1 MVELNKNAIWWK
13 RMCSLKSEEVK
24 QLITD
29 LERRKSGLKRI
40 QNGFSRI
47 HSEEYRDGVN
57 NQIGIL
63 DHVLMKL
70 NWIMRDESN

>member
-1 MVELNKNAIWWK
+1 M
-13 RMCSLKSEEVK
+13 KSEEIK

-63 DHVLMKL
+63 DQVLMKL

>member
-1 MVELNKNAIWWK
+1 M
-13 RMCSLKSEEVK
+13 SGLKSEEVK

-63 DHVLMKL
+63 DQVLMRL

>member
-1 MVELNKNAIWWK
+1 MNKNAILLEK
-13 RMCSLKSEEVK
+13 DVQFETEEVK

-57 NQIGIL
+57 KQIGIL
-63 DHVLMKL
+63 DQVVMRL
-70 NWIMRDESN
+70 NWVMRDESN

>member
-1 MVELNKNAIWWK
+1 
-13 RMCSLKSEEVK
+13 MCSLKSEEVK

-63 DHVLMKL
+63 DQVLMKL
-70 NWIMRDESN
+70 NWIMRDEI

>member
-1 MVELNKNAIWWK
+1 
-13 RMCSLKSEEVK
+13 MCSLKSEEVK

-40 QNGFSRI
+40 QNGFSGI

>member
-1 MVELNKNAIWWK
+1 M
-13 RMCSLKSEEVK
+13 KSEEVK

-40 QNGFSRI
+40 QNGFSRV

-57 NQIGIL
+57 KQLGIL
-63 DHVLMKL
+63 DQIIMKL

>member
-1 MVELNKNAIWWK
+1 
-13 RMCSLKSEEVK
+13 MCSLKSEEVK

-47 HSEEYRDGVN
+47 HSEEYREGVN
-57 NQIGIL
+57 LQLGIL
-63 DHVLMKL
+63 DQVVMKL
-70 NWIMRDESN
+70 NWIMRDDSN

>member
-1 MVELNKNAIWWK
+1 
-13 RMCSLKSEEVK
+13 MCSLKSEEVK

-40 QNGFSRI
+40 QNGFSRV

-57 NQIGIL
+57 KQLGIL
-63 DHVLMKL
+63 DQIIMKL

>member
-1 MVELNKNAIWWK
+1 M
-13 RMCSLKSEEVK
+13 KSEEVK

-40 QNGFSRI
+40 QYGFSRI

-63 DHVLMKL
+63 DQVLMKL
-70 NWIMRDESN
+70 KWIMRDERN

>member
-1 MVELNKNAIWWK
+1 
-13 RMCSLKSEEVK
+13 MCSLKSEEVK

-40 QNGFSRI
+40 QYGFSRI
-47 HSEEYRDGVN
+47 HSEEYRDGIN

-63 DHVLMKL
+63 DQVIMKL
-70 NWIMRDESN
+70 NWIMRNESN

>member
-1 MVELNKNAIWWK
+1 
-13 RMCSLKSEEVK
+13 MCGLKSEEIK

-40 QNGFSRI
+40 QSGFSRI

-63 DHVLMKL
+63 DQVLMKL
-70 NWIMRDESN
+70 KWIMRDERN

>member
-1 MVELNKNAIWWK
+1 
-13 RMCSLKSEEVK
+13 MCSLKSEEVK
-24 QLITD
+24 KLITD
-29 LERRKSGLKRI
+29 LERKKSGLKRI

-47 HSEEYRDGVN
+47 YSEEYRDGVN

>member
-1 MVELNKNAIWWK
+1 
-13 RMCSLKSEEVK
+13 MCGLKSEEVK

-47 HSEEYRDGVN
+47 HSDEYRDGVN
-57 NQIGIL
+57 KQIVIL
-63 DHVLMKL
+63 DQVVMRL
-70 NWIMRDESN
+70 NWIMRYESN

>member
-1 MVELNKNAIWWK
+1 M
-13 RMCSLKSEEVK
+13 KSEEIK

-63 DHVLMKL
+63 DQVLMKL
-70 NWIMRDESN
+70 NWIMRKESN

>member
-1 MVELNKNAIWWK
+1 
-13 RMCSLKSEEVK
+13 MCSLKSEEVK

-47 HSEEYRDGVN
+47 HSEEYRDGIN

-63 DHVLMKL
+63 DQVLMKL
-70 NWIMRDESN
+70 NWIMRNESN

>member
-1 MVELNKNAIWWK
+1 
-13 RMCSLKSEEVK
+13 RMCGLKSEEIK

-63 DHVLMKL
+63 DQVLMKL
-70 NWIMRDESN
+70 NWIMRKESN

>member
-1 MVELNKNAIWWK
+1 
-13 RMCSLKSEEVK
+13 MCNLKSEEVK

-40 QNGFSRI
+40 QYSFSRI

-57 NQIGIL
+57 KQIGIL
-63 DHVLMKL
+63 DQVIMRL
-70 NWIMRDESN
+70 NWIMKDEI

>member
-1 MVELNKNAIWWK
+1 
-13 RMCSLKSEEVK
+13 MCSLKSEEVK

-29 LERRKSGLKRI
+29 LERRKLGLKRI

-63 DHVLMKL
+63 DQVLMKL
-70 NWIMRDESN
+70 KWIMRDERN

>member
-1 MVELNKNAIWWK
+1 M
-13 RMCSLKSEEVK
+13 KSEEIK

-47 HSEEYRDGVN
+47 HSEEYREGIN
-57 NQIGIL
+57 KQIGIL

-70 NWIMRDESN
+70 NWIMREESN

>member
-1 MVELNKNAIWWK
+1 
-13 RMCSLKSEEVK
+13 MCSLKSEEIK

-63 DHVLMKL
+63 DQVLMKL

>member
-1 MVELNKNAIWWK
+1 
-13 RMCSLKSEEVK
+13 MCSLKSEEVK

-29 LERRKSGLKRI
+29 LERRKLGLKRI

-57 NQIGIL
+57 KQLVIL
-63 DHVLMKL
+63 DQVIMRL
-70 NWIMRDESN
+70 NWIIREESN